1 MPESK
6 PTITTGKS
14 STESARSVVADLLKG
29 VDSMEISLDV
39 AITHV
44 ADLLTKYNNSLSYSF
59 SISG

>member
-44 ADLLTKYNNSLSYSF
+44 ADLLIKYES
-59 SISG
+59 

>member
-6 PTITTGKS
+6 LTITTGKS
-14 STESARSVVADLLKG
+14 STESARSVGANLLKG

-44 ADLLTKYNNSLSYSF
+44 ADLLIKYES
-59 SISG
+59 